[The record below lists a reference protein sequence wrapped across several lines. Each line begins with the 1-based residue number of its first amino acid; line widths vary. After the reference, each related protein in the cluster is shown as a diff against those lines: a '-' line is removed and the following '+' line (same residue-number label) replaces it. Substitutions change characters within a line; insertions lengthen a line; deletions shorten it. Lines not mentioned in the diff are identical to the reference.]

1 MDQFIVVVKNRR
13 EQHPKI
19 AIGPH
24 TKFTSSKIHS
34 AMLDTLILQLNRHPH
49 SIKWGYRTLRLYF
62 NMTKDKNILKHW
74 SPSEW
79 KEWRRNLIY
88 LARHL
93 PPKQGVALG
102 A

>member
-1 MDQFIVVVKNRR
+1 
-13 EQHPKI
+13 
-19 AIGPH
+19 
-24 TKFTSSKIHS
+24 
-34 AMLDTLILQLNRHPH
+34 MLDTMILQLNKHPQN
-49 SIKWGYRTLRLYF
+49 IKWGYRTLRLYF
-62 NMTKDKNILKHW
+62 NMTKDQQIVKYW